1 MDNYDFLPAI
11 LSFIFVIGLLLV
23 SLWFLRTRKLN
34 GLGLANDTI
43 KIIEVVRVDQ
53 RNKLVVV
60 NYSNRRLLL
69 GVSANQVSLLDSQ
82 LLTDVPESP
91 INGETQAGGFKETF
105 HKLLKTHHNENS

>member
-23 SLWFLRTRKLN
+23 SLWFLRTRNLN
-34 GLGLANDTI
+34 GLGLPNETI
-43 KIIEVVRVDQ
+43 KIIEDVRVDQ

-69 GVSANQVSLLDSQ
+69 GVSPNQMSLLDNQ
-82 LLTDVPESP
+82 ALTDLPENREKKKSS
-91 INGETQAGGFKETF
+91 Q
-105 HKLLKTHHNENS
+105 

>member
-11 LSFIFVIGLLLV
+11 LSFIFVIGLLLLSV
-23 SLWFLRTRKLN
+23 WFLRTRNLN

-43 KIIEVVRVDQ
+43 KILEVVRVDQ

-82 LLTDVPESP
+82 PLSDVPETP
-91 INGETQAGGFKETF
+91 VNGEAQTGGFKETF
-105 HKLLKTHHNENS
+105 HKLLKTHNKNS